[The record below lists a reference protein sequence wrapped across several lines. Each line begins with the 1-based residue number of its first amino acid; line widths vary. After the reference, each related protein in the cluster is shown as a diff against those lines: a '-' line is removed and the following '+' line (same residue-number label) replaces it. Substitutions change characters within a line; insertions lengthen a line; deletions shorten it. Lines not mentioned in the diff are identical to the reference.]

1 MVSSMQYFSTKSIG
15 NCRVEGGWSD
25 VINSKCGNFQ
35 TRISDHRFQAS
46 IEAGHVGQFEANRIT
61 HTSCEYVRGK
71 QELSARVIEDYW
83 VICQI
88 SGRATFSQGERQ
100 ATLGPEGITVIDPMK
115 PCHFKLWDK
124 NVHLCVHVPRGLLD
138 AGTTNWAEC
147 TAKAVVGLPA
157 SLIVSIVRNCFQ
169 NPGLLSAS
177 QKEVIGTSFLS
188 LLGSCLDVPETVEL
202 DALESISLRQVKAFL
217 LANLQRDKLT
227 PSEIAHA
234 NGMSERHLHR
244 LFSESGT
251 SVCRWIR
258 EARLDRCAAQLTA
271 KGQEDMTITRIAF
284 EAGFNDAA
292 HFSRVFRQEFGV
304 APSQYRRWHMPTNH
318 EH

>member
-1 MVSSMQYFSTKSIG
+1 MQYFSTKSLR
-15 NCRVEGGWSD
+15 NCHVEGSWTD
-25 VINSKCGNFQ
+25 VINSRCGNFQ

-46 IEAGHVGQFEANRIT
+46 IEAGHVGPFDANRLT
-61 HTSCEYVRGK
+61 HTSCEYVRGE

-88 SGRATFSQGERQ
+88 SGRAAFSQGERHV
-100 ATLGPEGITVIDPMK
+100 TLGPDGVTVINPMK
-115 PCHFKLWDK
+115 PCHFKLWDR
-124 NVHLCVHVPRGLLD
+124 NVHICVHVPRSLMDTGM
-138 AGTTNWAEC
+138 TNWAEC
-147 TAKAVVGLPA
+147 TAKAVLGLPA
-157 SLIVSIVRNCFQ
+157 SLIVSMARNCFQ
-169 NPGLLSAS
+169 NPSLLSLA
-177 QKEVIGTSFLS
+177 QTEVIGTSFLA
-188 LLGSCLDVPETVEL
+188 LLGSCLEVPETVEI
-202 DALESISLRQVKAFL
+202 DTVESKGLRQVKAFL
-217 LANLQRDKLT
+217 LANLQCEKLT

-304 APSQYRRWHMPTNH
+304 APSQYRRWHMSANQ